1 MPHFQFSSQTLKCLG
16 LPLFPSHPLSAST
29 HITLCSMADHQALLL
44 NLYGRSFSSP
54 SPPTMHYCRN
64 PTKIKSQPPPRPKP
78 SQNQIATKT
87 QKPTKSQIKS
97 HPPKSKHKTH
107 KNPKSQNENTESE
120 PTVKK
125 TYIDFVIIFQKK
137 NHLVELILDPN

>member
-1 MPHFQFSSQTLKCLG
+1 MLNFQFSPQTPKYLR
-16 LPLFPSHPLSAST
+16 LPMFPSHPLSTST
-29 HITLCSMADHQALLL
+29 HVTPCSMADHQALPL
-44 NLYGRSFSSP
+44 NLHGQSFSSS
-54 SPPTMHYCRN
+54 SPPTTQYCRN
-64 PTKIKSQPPPRPKP
+64 SAKIKSRPKL

-87 QKPTKSQIKS
+87 QNPTKSQIKS

-107 KNPKSQNENTESE
+107 KKSKSQNENTKVNPSL
-120 PTVKK
+120 KN